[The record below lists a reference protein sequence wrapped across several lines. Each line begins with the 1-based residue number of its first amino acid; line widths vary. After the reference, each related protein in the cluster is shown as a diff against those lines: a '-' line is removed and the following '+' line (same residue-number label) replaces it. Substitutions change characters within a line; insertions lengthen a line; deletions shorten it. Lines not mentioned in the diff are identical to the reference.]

1 MARVCYYKIYNVDP
15 PYYRS
20 EGWLTRAFGLRFN
33 QFFERWMF
41 LLIPG
46 SLVLGF
52 LFADMLAPMVDAVP
66 YLFAY
71 VTLTMGIGC
80 GLRHLYEVIKKPGI
94 LVWTLIL
101 AHLVSPLVAYGLG
114 ALLFGASS
122 PYVVGLVLFTII
134 PLGVSTVLWVG
145 MSGGSVPLVLAMV
158 VLDSALSPLVVPYGI
173 HLFFD
178 TTVDI
183 AIGPIMFDLFVIVVL
198 PTIVGVAL
206 YEISKG
212 RIQEKVKPVAMPISK
227 LCFVAVVALN
237 ASAIA
242 PYVDQLK
249 QDMLKLIPL
258 VIVLVG
264 VCYAVGFL
272 GTAKYMS
279 KDVQVTVSY
288 ATGMRNI
295 SLGIV
300 LALGYF
306 SPLAAVPVVL
316 SILVQQPLATVHH
329 FVLQKL
335 NRNKTGEAA

>member
-1 MARVCYYKIYNVDP
+1 MI
-15 PYYRS
+15 
-20 EGWLTRAFGLRFN
+20 FN
-33 QFFERWMF
+33 QNFERWMF
-41 LLIPG
+41 LIIPG

-52 LFADMLAPMVDAVP
+52 LFADQLQPMVDAVP

-71 VTLTMGIGC
+71 VTLTMAIGC
-80 GLRHLYEVIKKPGI
+80 GIRQLGQAVRRPGV
-94 LVWTLIL
+94 LLWTLIL
-101 AHLVSPLVAYGLG
+101 AHLISPLIAYGIGSLI
-114 ALLFGASS
+114 FGAAS

-145 MSGGSVPLVLAMV
+145 MSGGSVPLMLAMV
-158 VLDSALSPLVVPYGI
+158 VLDSALSPFVVPFGI
-173 HLFFD
+173 HLFFN
-178 TTVDI
+178 TSVDI

-198 PTIVGVAL
+198 PTICGVVL
-206 YEISKG
+206 YELSKG
-212 RIQEKVKPVAMPISK
+212 RIQERVKPVAAPISK

-249 QDMLKLIPL
+249 RDMVKLVPL

-264 VCYAVGFL
+264 ACYAIGYF
-272 GTAKYMS
+272 GTARHS
-279 KDVQVTVSY
+279 RKDVQVTVSY

-335 NRNKTGEAA
+335 NKNKTSDASHAHVR